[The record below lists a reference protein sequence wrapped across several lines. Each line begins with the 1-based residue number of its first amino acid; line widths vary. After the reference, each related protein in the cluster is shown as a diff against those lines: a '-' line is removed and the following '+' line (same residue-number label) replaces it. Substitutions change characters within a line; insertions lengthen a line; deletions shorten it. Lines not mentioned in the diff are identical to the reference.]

1 MAFELIVIGTSWG
14 GLQAIEILLSGLPND
29 FPLAIAIAQHRQRNA
44 GDLLCNLLQRHSV
57 LPVLEVEDKVA
68 IAPGYVYL
76 APADYH
82 LLVEPGNFALS
93 IEAPVLYSR
102 PSIDLLFESAA
113 DAYTDR
119 AIGVILTGANKDGS
133 QGLATLKRRGGLAIV
148 QEPSEAESSSMPT
161 AAIAATQV
169 DYILPLTKISSCL
182 INLADRG
189 EKRKNNS

>member
-14 GLQAIEILLSGLPND
+14 GLQAIEILLSGLPKD

-44 GDLLCNLLQRHSV
+44 GDLLCDLLQRHSV

-93 IEAPVLYSR
+93 IEAPVMYSR

-182 INLADRG
+182 INLADRAEG
-189 EKRKNNS
+189 RKKNY

>member
-14 GLQAIEILLSGLPND
+14 GLQAIEILLSGLPKD

-68 IAPGYVYL
+68 ISPGYVYL

>member
-14 GLQAIEILLSGLPND
+14 GLQAIEILLSGLPKD

-44 GDLLCNLLQRHSV
+44 GDLLCDLLQRHSV

-182 INLADRG
+182 INLADRAEG
-189 EKRKNNS
+189 RKKNY